1 MKTRITAALSWKT
14 KFSRTAWLKVISILL
29 AALTVPAACRSDRS
43 DTGWMEQSFNM
54 APEIPATARDS
65 ARYLLQKTMQH
76 NVPFQTFASNLAVKL
91 KIGGL
96 RIGMGGQLRIANDST
111 IWASIHKM
119 GMELVRLKLTPDS
132 LLMYSK
138 AGNTAAVYTD
148 EQDSLLEPVMPL
160 IYRLCQN
167 MLMQKNDT
175 LLFNNPLELSRT
187 KKNLWEVRGI
197 SDDSLSWTVLIAPRS
212 FKIIQLDAALKDG
225 NSEMQ
230 ASFQYPDR
238 NKTDIRLAQDRKELL
253 HVEICYTDPQWDIP
267 LAFPFQIPAS
277 IPVMSNHGLI
287 KSMQKVENDFIRSEQ
302 TPNIEQP
309 DSENNR

>member
-65 ARYLLQKTMQH
+65 ARYLLQQTMQH
-76 NVPFQTFASNLAVKL
+76 NVPFQTFASNLNAKL
-91 KIGGL
+91 KLGGL
-96 RIGMGGQLRIANDST
+96 RIGMGGQIRIADDS
-111 IWASIHKM
+111 IVWAVIHKM
-119 GMELVRLKLTPDS
+119 GMELTRLKLTPDS

-138 AGNTAAVYTD
+138 AGNMAAVYTD
-148 EQDSLLEPVMPL
+148 SEDSLIEPVMPL
-160 IYRLCQN
+160 IFRLCQN
-167 MLMQKNDT
+167 MLLQKTDT
-175 LLFNNPLELSRT
+175 LLFNNPLELSRN
-187 KKNLWEVRGI
+187 KKKLWEIRGI
-197 SDDSLSWTVLIAPRS
+197 SEDSLSWTILIDPQDFRTTR
-212 FKIIQLDAALKDG
+212 LDVALKDG

-238 NKTDIRLAQDRKELL
+238 KTMDIRLAQDRKELI
-253 HVEICYTDPQWDIP
+253 HVEITYTDPQWDIP

-277 IPVMSNHGLI
+277 VPVMNNHGLI
-287 KSMQKVENDFIRSEQ
+287 KSMQKVENDFVHPAIR
-302 TPNIEQP
+302 
-309 DSENNR
+309 